1 MDDKAKPL
9 KKMNMSFVS
18 SCKSVICPCS
28 GQVMSPVDG
37 IANEASGV
45 VRQFQTTAECIYGL
59 NISNSYVL

>member
-1 MDDKAKPL
+1 
-9 KKMNMSFVS
+9 MNMSFVS